1 MSKKINTNIQTLHCH
16 TTTSDGEMSHL
27 EILDFAEK
35 LGIST
40 VAFTDHDSV
49 PNKKTITLLNK
60 NHKTKWIIGIEIS
73 SGLPKELKNQK
84 HDLFHIVGLF
94 VNPLNK
100 NLLKH
105 CKKVKEARIIRMQKT
120 IKNLNKL
127 NFKIT
132 EKECIKIADDGV
144 VGRPHIAKILLSK
157 KYNHKIIEKYKRKM
171 EMDAKK
177 DKQLLVK
184 YNKMI
189 VQGFKHYLF
198 DLFLTSD
205 SYIPNIYVDINYI
218 VDMDK
223 SVQLIRDAGGLAILA
238 HYSSVKDKINYK
250 MFEQIIKHNRLDG
263 AETIYAL
270 WTHKTIQKKEYA
282 KDEKFVAKIIKKY
295 NKIASGGVD
304 AHKKQDFLDFINS
317 NNYAK
322 QTTGMIEKIIKQAN
336 IDLKWSS
343 LKNIK
348 KSVSNFQDL

>member
-144 VGRPHIAKILLSK
+144 VGRPHIAK
-157 KYNHKIIEKYKRKM
+157 
-171 EMDAKK
+171 
-177 DKQLLVK
+177 
-184 YNKMI
+184 
-189 VQGFKHYLF
+189 F
-198 DLFLTSD
+198 
-205 SYIPNIYVDINYI
+205 SY
-218 VDMDK
+218 
-223 SVQLIRDAGGLAILA
+223 
-238 HYSSVKDKINYK
+238 
-250 MFEQIIKHNRLDG
+250 
-263 AETIYAL
+263 
-270 WTHKTIQKKEYA
+270 
-282 KDEKFVAKIIKKY
+282 
-295 NKIASGGVD
+295 
-304 AHKKQDFLDFINS
+304 
-317 NNYAK
+317 
-322 QTTGMIEKIIKQAN
+322 
-336 IDLKWSS
+336 
-343 LKNIK
+343 LKNIITKSLRNINEKWKWTQK
-348 KSVSNFQDL
+348 KISNF